1 MESKTRLK
9 QGVRVVIKKSHPW
22 GTHAGTLVAYE
33 NYGPSV
39 FKWSGWKVRLD
50 EPFGQECYAKS
61 ELQVVE

>member
-1 MESKTRLK
+1 M
-9 QGVRVVIKKSHPW
+9 IKKSHPW